1 MLRSYKTERTYGIS
15 ISYKYKLKPM
25 KQIDMMRK
33 RLYYQSHHR
42 GMKEMDVMLGG
53 FAEVVLHLMT
63 FEELC
68 QFEELLAF
76 PDQDLYSWFF
86 EGISVPENA
95 PQKLI
100 ERIDDFIKNK

>member
-1 MLRSYKTERTYGIS
+1 
-15 ISYKYKLKPM
+15 M

-53 FAEVVLHLMT
+53 FAEKYLQHMS
-63 FEELC
+63 EPELL
-68 QFEELLAF
+68 QFEEVLAF
-76 PDQDLYSWFF
+76 PDQDLYSYFF
-86 EGISVPENA
+86 EGIPFPQNV

-100 ERIDDFIKNK
+100 EQIDDFIKNK